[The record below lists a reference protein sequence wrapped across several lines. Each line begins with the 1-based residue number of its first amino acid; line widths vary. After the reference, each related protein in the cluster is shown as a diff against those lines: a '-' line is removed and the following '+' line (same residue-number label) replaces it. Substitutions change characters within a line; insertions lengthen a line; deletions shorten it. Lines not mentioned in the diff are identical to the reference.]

1 MCKYMY
7 MDIYGEVSFN
17 PRINLFISL
26 VCIVQKS
33 IKTN

>member
-7 MDIYGEVSFN
+7 MDIYGVVSFN

-26 VCIVQKS
+26 VCIVQNS